1 MPAFFSSQTKALYL
15 ASEEGILVF
24 LTLATQNEVS
34 AMLIWEEKGRGNYW
48 FKYHRLS
55 PFLSNFR

>member
-1 MPAFFSSQTKALYL
+1 MSASFSSQMKALYL

-55 PFLSNFR
+55 PF